1 MTLSTHDPS
10 QPWGQHK
17 CGIGCV
23 HVLKYLKKKNN
34 KKGIT
39 PSYFSIEKAEDG
51 GHKQTLEWK
60 KETH

>member
-1 MTLSTHDPS
+1 MRSAQVWDRVCTRVEIS
-10 QPWGQHK
+10 
-17 CGIGCV
+17 
-23 HVLKYLKKKNN
+23 KKKNN